1 MSPLGQ
7 KPAPLESRPAA
18 APRRDARNAYRGI
31 GLTMVLS
38 FTVTFTC
45 LLWNQRAARIPLPAI
60 PAAPRESLRA
70 STASPAAEIVG
81 PSSTA
86 AVAGAPADS
95 VPVTVRIRNF
105 RHEGR
110 VEGSVQSLSPTSLN
124 VFVVGSDRHGR
135 QIGALRLSL
144 APFETKP
151 FGSDEGLDLQ
161 PGGQV
166 LVQSQGYRDRQ
177 VGVR

>member
-1 MSPLGQ
+1 MSPVGQ
-7 KPAPLESRPAA
+7 KLATWESRPAA
-18 APRRDARNAYRGI
+18 ALRRDARSDYRGI
-31 GLTMVLS
+31 GLTMILS

-45 LLWNQRAARIPLPAI
+45 LLWKQRAARVPLPAI
-60 PAAPRESLRA
+60 PAAARESPRSLA
-70 STASPAAEIVG
+70 ASPGAETVG

-86 AVAGAPADS
+86 AVAVAPADL

-110 VEGSVQSLSPTSLN
+110 VEGSVQSLSATPLN
-124 VFVVGSDRHGR
+124 VFMLRSDRQGR
-135 QIGALRLSL
+135 QVGALMLSL

-161 PGGQV
+161 PGDQV